1 MRSHILIPLSGPQ
14 ATGEFQ
20 VELYTDHDTQDP
32 QDYEGLDFAQ
42 KTATVSIIS
51 AQGGWKL
58 ILIQNSFLSD

>member
-1 MRSHILIPLSGPQ
+1 MEFASGSVRSHITIPLSGQ
-14 ATGEFQ
+14 ATGEFH

-51 AQGGWKL
+51 AQGGW
-58 ILIQNSFLSD
+58 I